1 MGCGEPK
8 TGLTLFTMRGE
19 GRGTGLHVVWS
30 AGLVAVNGRGF
41 LEAFAV
47 FEMWDKDQ
55 IELVRSF
62 EKSGEA

>member
-1 MGCGEPK
+1 MVSPRLGSPFSLCG
-8 TGLTLFTMRGE
+8 GSG
-19 GRGTGLHVVWS
+19 GAGLHVVWS